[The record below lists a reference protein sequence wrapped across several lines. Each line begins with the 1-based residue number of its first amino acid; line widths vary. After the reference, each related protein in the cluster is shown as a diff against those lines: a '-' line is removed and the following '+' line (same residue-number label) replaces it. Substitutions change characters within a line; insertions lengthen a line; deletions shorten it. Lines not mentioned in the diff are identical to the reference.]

1 MSKIDPNKALPQ
13 IHQRE
18 IVARSGFFRV
28 ERVDL
33 EFSNGATRQFERMA
47 GTGRGAVMIVPFIDE
62 HTFLLVRE
70 YAAGTHSYQLGFPKG
85 LIDPGET
92 PLQAADRELKEEV
105 GYGAKQLHELHCV
118 SMAPTFFDAKM
129 NILLAKDLYEC
140 RLEGDEPEP
149 LDVIPWSI
157 NNIDA
162 LLAREDFLEAR
173 SIAALFFTQRFL
185 SSNQQNQPNNNEES
199 DG

>member
-1 MSKIDPNKALPQ
+1 MNKIDPNKTLPQ

-18 IVARSGFFRV
+18 IVAKSGLFRV

-47 GTGRGAVMIVPFIDE
+47 GSGNGAVMIVPFIDSE
-62 HTFLLVRE
+62 TILLIRE

-85 LIDPGET
+85 LIDPGES
-92 PLQAADRELKEEV
+92 PLEAGDRELKEEA
-105 GYGAKQLHELHCV
+105 GYGANSLKQIHTV

-129 NILLAKDLYEC
+129 NILLAEDLYEC

-149 LDVIPWSI
+149 LEVIPWSVH
-157 NNIDA
+157 DLDS
-162 LLAREDFLEAR
+162 LLARDDFIEAR
-173 SIAALFFTQRFL
+173 CIAALFLVQKYL
-185 SSNQQNQPNNNEES
+185 AKNSSGEK
-199 DG
+199 

>member
-1 MSKIDPNKALPQ
+1 MNKIDPNKTLPQ

-18 IVARSGFFRV
+18 IVAKSGFFRV

-47 GTGRGAVMIVPFIDE
+47 GSGNGAVMIVPFLDSE
-62 HTFLLVRE
+62 TMLLIRE

-85 LIDPGET
+85 LIDPGESV
-92 PLQAADRELKEEV
+92 LEAANRELKEEA
-105 GYGAKQLHELHCV
+105 GYGAEQIEKIHTV

-129 NILLAKDLYEC
+129 NIVLAQNLYEC

-149 LDVIPWSI
+149 LEVIPWSI
-157 NNIDA
+157 HNIDA
-162 LLAREDFLEAR
+162 LLARDDFIEAR
-173 SIAALFFTQRFL
+173 CIAALFLVQKYL
-185 SSNQQNQPNNNEES
+185 AQNSTEVR
-199 DG
+199 